1 MTKDLLYISRDREM
15 ALIEEM
21 LYRIKMS
28 NPDIHPSK
36 TCFLCVSPDY
46 SSIVTQLL
54 SHGLSMD
61 GEIFNIESVNVP
73 FPDEDA
79 KQYKVNFELDFAE
92 WVLEWDNFVLIE
104 AGVIRGGNYTWI
116 TESMEK
122 FIEKNYYTVAL
133 CENVGSKFKS
143 DFVSLYYDD
152 NKEDLHF
159 WWEKPNNHWKFEV

>member
-73 FPDEDA
+73 FLVA
-79 KQYKVNFELDFAE
+79 SFWALIQ
-92 WVLEWDNFVLIE
+92 WWD
-104 AGVIRGGNYTWI
+104 
-116 TESMEK
+116 
-122 FIEKNYYTVAL
+122 
-133 CENVGSKFKS
+133 
-143 DFVSLYYDD
+143 
-152 NKEDLHF
+152 H
-159 WWEKPNNHWKFEV
+159 H